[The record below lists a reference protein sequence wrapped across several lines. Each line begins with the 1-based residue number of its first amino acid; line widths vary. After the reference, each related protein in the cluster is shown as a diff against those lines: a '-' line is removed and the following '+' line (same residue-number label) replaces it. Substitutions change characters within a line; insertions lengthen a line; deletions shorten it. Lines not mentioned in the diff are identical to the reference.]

1 MSRRKSTLTVKLA
14 LAGSG
19 RDFVPPE
26 WIMLI
31 PAGRIEAVDGR
42 SFVNDAPQAVV
53 AAFQRQGLELPID
66 INHRMELM
74 PAGEEAPAMGWI
86 AALDVRDGAI
96 WARVEW
102 TPRGEEALRNREYRY
117 ISPAFLHDEQG
128 RILELLSA
136 ALVTQP
142 AFRMPAL
149 AAREPSHQTI
159 SKEQIMDR
167 KALCQR
173 LGLPE
178 DADDAAVLAAID
190 ALKKATA
197 SQDKNFDKDFTPDKF
212 VPRADYDR
220 VQAELAAARK
230 ELAERERRALA
241 EAAEALVEEGIKA
254 GKIAPASR
262 DFWLGVASE
271 NKEGLRRVEQFLA
284 SAPQIVPVNEQAG
297 SDDACPP
304 KKALTAAE
312 KQVAAVLGLTD
323 EEFIAARDEAD
334 GGNEEAA

>member
-14 LAGSG
+14 LAGGGQDVS
-19 RDFVPPE
+19 PPE

-42 SFVNDAPQAVV
+42 TFINDAPEAVV
-53 AAFQRQGLELPID
+53 ARFEAHGLELPID

-86 AALDVRDGAI
+86 TALDVREGAI

-149 AAREPSHQTI
+149 AAREPSHT

-190 ALKKATA
+190 TLKQA
-197 SQDKNFDKDFTPDKF
+197 SASEDKDITPERY

-220 VQAELAAARK
+220 VQAELAAVRK

-241 EAAEALVEEGIKA
+241 EAAEALVEDGIRA

-284 SAPQIVPVNEQAG
+284 SAPQIVPVDEQAD

>member
-1 MSRRKSTLTVKLA
+1 M
-14 LAGSG
+14 
-19 RDFVPPE
+19 
-26 WIMLI
+26 
-31 PAGRIEAVDGR
+31 
-42 SFVNDAPQAVV
+42 
-53 AAFQRQGLELPID
+53 
-66 INHRMELM
+66 
-74 PAGEEAPAMGWI
+74 
-86 AALDVRDGAI
+86 RDGAI

-149 AAREPSHQTI
+149 AAREPSHQTT

-190 ALKKATA
+190 TLKKASA
-197 SQDKNFDKDFTPDKF
+197 SQDKDITPERF

-220 VQAELAAARK
+220 VQAELAAVRK

-241 EAAEALVEEGIKA
+241 EAAERLVEEGIKA

-262 DFWLGVASE
+262 DFWLGVASQD
-271 NKEGLRRVEQFLA
+271 KEGLERVEQFLA
-284 SAPQIVPVNEQAG
+284 SAPQIVPVGEEAA
-297 SDDACPP
+297 SDDGCPP

-312 KQVAAVLGLTD
+312 RQVAAVLGLTD
-323 EEFIAARDEAD
+323 EEFIAARDEGD